1 MNFRLIDLFDSMGF
15 VWKWI
20 FYAEGLFISLA
31 KILKKTIFSND
42 LSVAVAYHNALS
54 TADILTKIFYW
65 DLEKTQNNI
74 IATV

>member
-1 MNFRLIDLFDSMGF
+1 MKFWLIDLFDGMGF

-31 KILKKTIFSND
+31 KTWKKTIFSND
-42 LSVAVAYHNALS
+42 LSVAVACHNDLS
-54 TADILTKIFYW
+54 TADILTMVFYW
-65 DLEKTQNNI
+65 DLGKTQNNI